1 MHSYICTGRH
11 THTHK
16 IKQIDLKSYLTSG
29 MHCVSSHLSACIRL
43 MQYWACHVEL
53 VSCSWSPGS
62 GALAACAPDLMVT
75 GSCSSL
81 LPTASQHIVTRY
93 IATLRNDVHDIEPTT
108 FTSSSVIYSQY
119 FDQIHL
125 CTDGNHLWTGAS
137 PGWEQHWSLRLNRN
151 IQKAVWQ
158 HVPLGKTQ

>member
-1 MHSYICTGRH
+1 
-11 THTHK
+11 
-16 IKQIDLKSYLTSG
+16 
-29 MHCVSSHLSACIRL
+29 
-43 MQYWACHVEL
+43 MQWI
-53 VSCSWSPGS
+53 PGY

-125 CTDGNHLWTGAS
+125 CIDGNHLWTGAS
-137 PGWEQHWSLRLNRN
+137 SGWEQHWSLRLNRN

-158 HVPLGKTQ
+158 HVPLGKSTVMCSFLWSRFPQPYAFDQVSSIKCVFSPMEWAVDLVERLVSLQIVLSPSQP